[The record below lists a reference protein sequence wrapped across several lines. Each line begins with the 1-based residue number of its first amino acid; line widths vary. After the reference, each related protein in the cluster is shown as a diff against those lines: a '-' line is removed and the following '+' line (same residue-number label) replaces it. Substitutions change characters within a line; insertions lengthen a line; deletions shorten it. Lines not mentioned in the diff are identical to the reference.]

1 MGEVNCQNGESCTKI
16 VCKISNIK
24 KICTTYELIVFLKNV
39 NVTVVAVLT
48 LVDNNRN

>member
-16 VCKISNIK
+16 VGIISNTK
-24 KICTTYELIVFLKNV
+24 KICTTKELIVFLKNV